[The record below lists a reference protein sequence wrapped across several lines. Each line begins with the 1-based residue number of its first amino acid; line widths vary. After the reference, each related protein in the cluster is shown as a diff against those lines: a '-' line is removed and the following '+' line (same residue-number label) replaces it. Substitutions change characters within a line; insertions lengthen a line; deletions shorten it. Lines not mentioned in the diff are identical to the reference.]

1 MRQFPSSPHAL
12 VLSGLRNSG
21 LISASIKREVIGR
34 YKGSIMGLM
43 WTFINPIIMLAIYT
57 FVFSVVF
64 KARWN
69 TGSASRTEFALVL
82 FLGLIVFN
90 LFAECFNKAPGLI
103 VGNPNF
109 VKKVVFP
116 LEILPW
122 ITLGAALFHAL
133 VSLVVWLAAYLVL
146 FGLPP
151 ATVLYVPLILLPF
164 CLFILGLCWIL
175 ASLGV
180 YLRDVSQFIGIVT
193 TVVMFMSPI
202 FYPPEN
208 LPEPYRH
215 LLYLNPLTF
224 IVEQVRAVAF
234 FSAQPNVAGLL
245 IYAGAA
251 GVFACLAFAWFQK
264 TRKGFADVL

>member
-1 MRQFPSSPHAL
+1 MRQFPSNPLAL
-12 VLSGLRNSG
+12 VSSGVRNGG
-21 LISASIKREVIGR
+21 LIVASIKREVIGR
-34 YKGSIMGLM
+34 YKGSVMGLM
-43 WTFINPIIMLAIYT
+43 WSFINPIIMLAIYT

-69 TGSASRTEFALVL
+69 TGSDSRTEFALVL

-90 LFAECFNKAPGLI
+90 LFAECFNKASGLI

-122 ITLGAALFHAL
+122 ITLGAALFHTL
-133 VSLVVWLAAYLVL
+133 ISLVVWLLAYMVL
-146 FGLPP
+146 FGVPHL
-151 ATVLYVPLILLPF
+151 TTLYVPVILVPF

-180 YLRDVSQFIGIVT
+180 YLRDVSQFIGIMT

-202 FYPPEN
+202 FYPPQQ

-224 IVEQVRAVAF
+224 IVEQMRAVAF
-234 FSAQPNVAGLL
+234 FGNPPDPLGLAL
-245 IYAGAA
+245 YAAA
-251 GVFACLAFAWFQK
+251 AAVFAWLAFAWFQK

>member
-1 MRQFPSSPHAL
+1 MRQFPSSPLAL
-12 VLSGLRNSG
+12 VLSGVRNGG
-21 LISASIKREVIGR
+21 LIVASIKREVIGR

-64 KARWN
+64 RARWN
-69 TGSASRTEFALVL
+69 TGSDSRTEFALVL

-90 LFAECFNKAPGLI
+90 LFAECFNKASGLI

-122 ITLGAALFHAL
+122 ITLGAALFHTL
-133 VSLVVWLAAYLVL
+133 ISLVVWVLAYIVL
-146 FGLPP
+146 FGMPHL
-151 ATVLYVPLILLPF
+151 TILYVPLVLMPF
-164 CLFILGLCWIL
+164 CFFILGVCWIL

-180 YLRDVSQFIGIVT
+180 YLRDVTQFIGIMT
-193 TVVMFMSPI
+193 TVAMFMSPI
-202 FYPPEN
+202 FYPPQQ

-215 LLYLNPLTF
+215 WLYLNPLTF
-224 IVEQVRAVAF
+224 IVEQMRAVAF
-234 FSAQPNVAGLL
+234 FGNQPDLLGLAL
-245 IYAGAA
+245 YAAA
-251 GVFACLAFAWFQK
+251 AAVFAWLAFVWFQK